1 MENQKHHSSL
11 VFEREIKD
19 TKAFLNH
26 NAMVLMANASCH
38 PNSTGN
44 CQIVYLDG
52 PPAYEKT
59 GPVFGSVWNGLLQGE
74 ARRPMAQSSAIDLL
88 NAVVFDK
95 VKCSGSLCGYDP
107 PNLPPGKLT
116 CQDDP
121 CPKGQDCCAYYQ
133 SFTCCAVG
141 QHCVSGFCQ

>member
-1 MENQKHHSSL
+1 MLVVDRLLGFRLLGNFFWTKSSWL
-11 VFEREIKD
+11 TYCIWVCRNGNTSE
-19 TKAFLNH
+19 
-26 NAMVLMANASCH
+26 
-38 PNSTGN
+38 N

-59 GPVFGSVWNGLLQGE
+59 GPVFGSVWNGILFQGE
-74 ARRPMAQSSAIDLL
+74 PEPRRPMAQSSAIDLL
-88 NAVVFDK
+88 NAVVFDE
-95 VKCSGSLCGYDP
+95 VKCSGSLCKYDP

-133 SFTCCAVG
+133 SFTCCAIGQNCVG
-141 QHCVSGFCQ
+141 GFCQ